1 MELKMQNFL
10 EDNLEFKNQYLSK
23 ILVRLKELQM
33 DKEKFL

>member
-10 EDNLEFKNQYLSK
+10 EDNLDFKNQNLSK
-23 ILVRLKELQM
+23 ILVRLKDLQM